1 MPGRTDNDIKNF
13 WNARK
18 RKHER
23 HGLSPF
29 PDNMEL
35 VDELN
40 ISNGK
45 RRRNSQENKFKIP
58 EVQFEN
64 QILHTNLFVLPNMQ
78 FSKLIEDSNMFFN
91 NVGSTSTSNHTT
103 SKLIDR

>member
-13 WNARK
+13 WNGRK

-35 VDELN
+35 VDGLK
-40 ISNGK
+40 SSYGK
-45 RRRNSQENKFKIP
+45 RIRMNSQENKFKIP
-58 EVQFEN
+58 EVKFGN
-64 QILHTNLFVLPNMQ
+64 QILHTNLFDLPNKQ
-78 FSKLIEDSNMFFN
+78 FSKLIDDSNMFFN
-91 NVGSTSTSNHTT
+91 NVGSTST
-103 SKLIDR
+103 LIDR